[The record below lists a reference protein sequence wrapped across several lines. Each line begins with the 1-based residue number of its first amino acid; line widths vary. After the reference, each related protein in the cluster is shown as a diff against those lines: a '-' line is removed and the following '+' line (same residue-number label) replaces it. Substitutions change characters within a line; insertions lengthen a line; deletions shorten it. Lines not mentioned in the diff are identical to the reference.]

1 MATAEISHHEDLVLE
16 PISLTDIK
24 WNVSNGDEAH
34 DFPEVHLDGNQ
45 VKYFSAAMGMSSKR
59 KREASLSSPAA
70 SNKQTVQ
77 NNWRHALMKA
87 RSHTDTWEKFH
98 LDHYPTENAN
108 RHRYNALQKEWVV
121 DQVSVKVQTE
131 SFAHGAMRECYRIK
145 KLSNFSHNQDWRRD
159 SNNAVIKRFIQPVD
173 RQTYFDE
180 VKLQMDAKL
189 WGEEFNRHHP
199 PKQIDFFQMAV
210 LEFVDRPDRPLYHI
224 ENFIEGN
231 YVKYNSNSGFV
242 LGDEAHRHTPQAL
255 SHFTFERS
263 GHELMVVDIQGVGD
277 LYTDPQIHTV
287 SGTEYGDGNLGTKG
301 MALFFHSHVCNP
313 ICTNLGLTPFDLAP
327 SEIALLTANP
337 SASNDVGTVSRG
349 TEEIVV
355 LPSQYQRTHLHEFLR
370 MRSSSSI
377 GSCASL
383 TDSIG
388 EWTANDIADDDGNDS
403 DGGIQ
408 LRSRLSSV
416 GKNTISVTSY
426 ESTNHIENSSDSV
439 PRRRPRLFSEASSA
453 SVTKIDEADR
463 AAFRQSIDKKNRP
476 SGVLAEIEARQKLWD
491 AEEEDSEECDEIRKQ
506 RTGGSVLGQIHLDMA
521 KYHEMQ
527 RFTKPDSTGYDHEA
541 AFYHLRHAADCGNLE
556 AIITTARIALNLP
569 HDVLPDLDLE
579 ESDQNTDMGVDYMRM
594 AAIAGDRAALVYLAK
609 AYDTGKGLGSRPIS
623 WSESVYW
630 YTEAIEAVKTS
641 DEEGNYDGTMDDPT
655 YQLLGRLGEMYRDGG
670 HGLESN
676 PAKAADY
683 FTSAADSAM
692 AAMKGRLANKYY
704 ALAEEMNALIDEDE
718 I

>member
-145 KLSNFSHNQDWRRD
+145 KLSNFSHNQVYFFWFHFYPRLNINLRLFFLVQDWRRD

-287 SGTEYGDGNLGTKG
+287 SGINTIYLLLNKYQISTLFGFPCAGTEYGDGNLGTKG

-355 LPSQYQRTHLHEFLR
+355 LPSQ
-370 MRSSSSI
+370 
-377 GSCASL
+377 
-383 TDSIG
+383 
-388 EWTANDIADDDGNDS
+388 
-403 DGGIQ
+403 
-408 LRSRLSSV
+408 
-416 GKNTISVTSY
+416 
-426 ESTNHIENSSDSV
+426 
-439 PRRRPRLFSEASSA
+439 
-453 SVTKIDEADR
+453 
-463 AAFRQSIDKKNRP
+463 
-476 SGVLAEIEARQKLWD
+476 
-491 AEEEDSEECDEIRKQ
+491 
-506 RTGGSVLGQIHLDMA
+506 
-521 KYHEMQ
+521 
-527 RFTKPDSTGYDHEA
+527 
-541 AFYHLRHAADCGNLE
+541 
-556 AIITTARIALNLP
+556 
-569 HDVLPDLDLE
+569 
-579 ESDQNTDMGVDYMRM
+579 
-594 AAIAGDRAALVYLAK
+594 
-609 AYDTGKGLGSRPIS
+609 
-623 WSESVYW
+623 
-630 YTEAIEAVKTS
+630 
-641 DEEGNYDGTMDDPT
+641 
-655 YQLLGRLGEMYRDGG
+655 
-670 HGLESN
+670 
-676 PAKAADY
+676 
-683 FTSAADSAM
+683 
-692 AAMKGRLANKYY
+692 
-704 ALAEEMNALIDEDE
+704 
-718 I
+718 